1 MSDFSATNTQDTS
14 KVRVMVVEDTE
25 SHMLL
30 AHAALERFGITPIA
44 AVNYNEAI
52 EYITHNSCDLILMD
66 LQLPAK
72 SGYEIT
78 YEIRRLEHEGQ
89 KPRTP
94 IVAVTAFM
102 LDDAAERCRN
112 AGMDDCVSKPLSIP
126 LCQQIFDK
134 YLPEANLKAQLG

>member
-1 MSDFSATNTQDTS
+1 MSDSTTTSATTNPAQC
-14 KVRVMVVEDTE
+14 RVMVVEDTE

-30 AHAALERFGITPIA
+30 AKAALERFGINPVS
-44 AVNYNEAI
+44 AVNHNEAI
-52 EYITHNSCDLILMD
+52 EKFRTNKFDLILMD

-94 IVAVTAFM
+94 IIAVTAFM
-102 LDDAAERCRN
+102 LDDAAERCRK
-112 AGMDDCVSKPLSIP
+112 AGMDDCVSKPLSVQ
-126 LCQQIFDK
+126 LCQYIFDE
-134 YLPEANLKAQLG
+134 YLPDKHISAKM

>member
-1 MSDFSATNTQDTS
+1 MPDTAVTS
-14 KVRVMVVEDTE
+14 TENPCRILVVEDTE
-25 SHMLL
+25 SHVLL
-30 AHAALERFGITPIA
+30 AKAALERFGITPFTA
-44 AVNYNEAI
+44 RNYDEAL
-52 EYITHNSCDLILMD
+52 EVFRKQELDLILMD

-102 LDDAAERCRN
+102 MDDATERCRK
-112 AGMDDCVSKPLSIP
+112 AGMDDCVSKPLSVQ
-126 LCQQIFDK
+126 LCTYIFEQ
-134 YLPEANLKAQLG
+134 YLPNRVIRAQ

>member
-1 MSDFSATNTQDTS
+1 
-14 KVRVMVVEDTE
+14 MVVEDTE

-30 AHAALERFGITPIA
+30 AKAALERFGIVPLCA
-44 AVNYNEAI
+44 GNYDEAI
-52 EYITHNSCDLILMD
+52 EHFRHNTLDLILMD

-102 LDDAAERCRN
+102 LEDAAERCRK
-112 AGMDDCVSKPLSIP
+112 AGMDDCVSKPLSVQ
-126 LCQQIFDK
+126 LCHYLFEQ
-134 YLPEANLKAQLG
+134 YLPHKKIPVQ

>member
-1 MSDFSATNTQDTS
+1 MPDANPQNSAPC
-14 KVRVMVVEDTE
+14 RVLVVEDTE
-25 SHMLL
+25 SHVLL
-30 AHAALERFGITPIA
+30 ARAALERFGITPKTA
-44 AVNYNEAI
+44 GNYDEAI
-52 EYITHNSCDLILMD
+52 AQFRQFQPELILMD

-102 LDDAAERCRN
+102 LDDAAERCRK
-112 AGMDDCVSKPLSIP
+112 AGMDDCVSKPLSVQ
-126 LCQQIFDK
+126 LCQYIFEK
-134 YLPEANLKAQLG
+134 YLPHKQIKSQ

>member
-1 MSDFSATNTQDTS
+1 MVETATSLETGPC
-14 KVRVMVVEDTE
+14 RILVVEDTE
-25 SHMLL
+25 SHVLL
-30 AHAALERFGITPIA
+30 AKATLERFGITPFTA
-44 AVNYNEAI
+44 RNYNEAI
-52 EYITHNSCDLILMD
+52 EIFRNEPLDLILMD

-102 LDDAAERCRN
+102 IDDATERCRK
-112 AGMDDCVSKPLSIP
+112 AGMDDCVSKPLSVQ
-126 LCQQIFDK
+126 LCTYLFEQ
-134 YLPEANLKAQLG
+134 YLPDKQIQSM

>member
-1 MSDFSATNTQDTS
+1 MSDEMPVAQDDNAPC
-14 KVRVMVVEDTE
+14 RIMVVEDTE
-25 SHMLL
+25 SHQLL
-30 AHAALERFGITPIA
+30 AQAALERFGIKPVMAI
-44 AVNYNEAI
+44 NYDEAI
-52 EYITHNSCDLILMD
+52 EHFRHNTFDLILMD

-102 LDDAAERCRN
+102 LDDAVERCRK
-112 AGMDDCVSKPLSIP
+112 AGMDDCVSKPLSLQ
-126 LCQQIFDK
+126 LCQYIFEK
-134 YLPEANLKAQLG
+134 YLPEKEIGLIQQ

>member
-1 MSDFSATNTQDTS
+1 
-14 KVRVMVVEDTE
+14 MVVEDTE

-30 AHAALERFGITPIA
+30 AKAALERFGIVPFCA
-44 AVNYNEAI
+44 GNYDEAI
-52 EYITHNSCDLILMD
+52 DYFRHNTLDLILMD

-89 KPRTP
+89 KPHTP

-102 LDDAAERCRN
+102 LDDASERCRK
-112 AGMDDCVSKPLSIP
+112 AGMDDCVSKPLSIQ
-126 LCQQIFDK
+126 LCQYIFEQH
-134 YLPEANLKAQLG
+134 LPHKKISVQLYS

>member
-1 MSDFSATNTQDTS
+1 MSDEKS
-14 KVRVMVVEDTE
+14 KDQEANGPCRIMVVEDTE

-30 AHAALERFGITPIA
+30 AKAALERFGIVPTIA
-44 AVNYNEAI
+44 INHDEAI
-52 EYITHNSCDLILMD
+52 EHFRHNTLDLILMD

-102 LDDAAERCRN
+102 LDDAVERCRK
-112 AGMDDCVSKPLSIP
+112 AGMDDCVSKPLSLQ
-126 LCQQIFDK
+126 LCQYIFEK
-134 YLPEANLKAQLG
+134 YLPEKQIELV